1 MEEFR
6 LDGKR
11 ALVTGASRGIGAA
24 IANVCAEAGADLGI
38 VGRDR
43 QGLEHTKQ
51 VVERYGRECLVIA
64 PNLATVGGARA
75 AGEAALARAASWDG
89 AH

>member
-24 IANVCAEAGADLGI
+24 IAKVFAEAGADLGI

-64 PNLATVGGARA
+64 QDLATVEGAR
-75 AGEAALARAASWDG
+75 GR
-89 AH
+89 